1 MTAVERDA
9 MQGRTA
15 IAITNIR
22 RTAQATTFALA
33 TLIGIGAAAEAIA
46 QSSGMRTATVTV
58 RVSDVESAEGQV
70 YVGLCDRGFQ
80 EDRCFDGR
88 FQPARP
94 GTMSFTFENV
104 PVGMY
109 AVAAYHDINMNERM
123 DTNFIGLPREP
134 YGFSND
140 VGRRAPPNFSM
151 AQVPVNAPATTIDVR
166 LARMGGR

>member
-1 MTAVERDA
+1 
-9 MQGRTA
+9 MQGRVSSSIGHA
-15 IAITNIR
+15 AR
-22 RTAQATTFALA
+22 AAAFAFA
-33 TLIGIGAAAEAIA
+33 ALIGVSFATEAIA
-46 QSSGMRTATVTV
+46 QSGATRTATVTV

-94 GTMSFTFENV
+94 GTMTFTFENV

-123 DTNFIGLPREP
+123 DANFFGLPREP

-140 VGRRAPPNFSM
+140 VGRRAPPNFSA
-151 AQVPVNAPATTIDVR
+151 AQVPVTSPATTIDVR
-166 LARMGGR
+166 LARMGGG

>member
-1 MTAVERDA
+1 MAGA
-9 MQGRTA
+9 A
-15 IAITNIR
+15 AL
-22 RTAQATTFALA
+22 ALA
-33 TLIGIGAAAEAIA
+33 TLIGSALVAPASA
-46 QSSGMRTATVTV
+46 QSGETRTATVTV

-70 YVGLCDRGFQ
+70 YVGLCDRGFS
-80 EDRCFDGR
+80 EDRCLDGR

-123 DTNFIGLPREP
+123 DSNFIGLPREP

-140 VGRRAPPNFSM
+140 VGRRAPPSFSM
-151 AQVPVNAPATTIDVR
+151 AQVPVTAPATTIDVR
-166 LARMGGR
+166 LARMGGS